1 MFTTSREEASQTEI
15 VRESLGIASWH
26 RVRAGVGQS
35 HSKWFLAGALS
46 LIAIGS
52 LSAFTYTHSPS
63 GSGTAT
69 GSAVSTASAKAAP
82 PVVTVTTEAA
92 KIGQVASTLTVTGS
106 VSAIDPLTIASQ
118 AAGLSIVQVLA
129 EEGDYV
135 RKGQVLCILDSSI
148 LQAQLKGM
156 EAHMVGSRASA
167 QKAVQPN
174 RQEDIAGL
182 AAAYQQAL
190 ADVQQRQAMVTQ
202 MEASLVNA
210 RSNARRYKDL
220 LKEGAVSQQEAD
232 NHATDEVT
240 AFTNLQGAKEQFSA
254 AKFFAE
260 QSHNKLEMAQ
270 RGGRRED
277 IIVSEANA
285 DETAASVQQLRAQI
299 EQTIVRAPDEGLV
312 TKRYA
317 HIGDVAS
324 NGEALFEI
332 IRKGQLE
339 LRAQVTQSDLSRLRP
354 GIPAALSDSV
364 RSVKGTIF
372 QISPT
377 VDSATRLGTVR
388 IAIPN
393 NSGFKPGMFVQG
405 SVQIGQADA
414 LLVPNSSVLADGDS
428 NYVFVYQNGKAKKQ
442 RVSVGSRTSESAEIK
457 NGVAPGD
464 NVIVA
469 GAGFLE
475 DNDIVAL
482 SRQRSKSANE

>member
-1 MFTTSREEASQTEI
+1 MFTTSRDETNQVEI
-15 VRESLGIASWH
+15 VRASSNVAQLH
-26 RVRAGVGQS
+26 RLQPRLSAGGKQSKKKWIVG
-35 HSKWFLAGALS
+35 AAIS
-46 LIAIGS
+46 LIAIGG
-52 LSAFTYTHSPS
+52 LSAFTYTHS
-63 GSGTAT
+63 GSQGTPVTTTVAT
-69 GSAVSTASAKAAP
+69 PAP
-82 PVVTVTTEAA
+82 PVVTVTTDAA
-92 KIGQVASTLTVTGS
+92 KMGRVSSALTVTGS
-106 VSAIDPLTIASQ
+106 VSAVDPLTIGSQ
-118 AAGLSIVQVLA
+118 ASGLSIVQVLV

-135 RKGQVLCILDSSI
+135 RKGQVLAILDSSI

-156 EAHMVGSRASA
+156 EAHMMGSRASA
-167 QKAVQPN
+167 RKAIQPN

-182 AAAYQQAL
+182 AAAYQQAM
-190 ADVQQRQAMVTQ
+190 ADVQQRQAMITQ
-202 MEASLVNA
+202 MEATLTNA
-210 RSNARRYKDL
+210 HSNARRYKDL

-240 AFTNLQGAKEQFSA
+240 ASTNLQGAKEQFYA
-254 AKFFAE
+254 AKFSAE

-270 RGGRRED
+270 RGGRKED

-299 EQTIVRAPDEGLV
+299 DQTIIRAPDEGLI
-312 TKRYA
+312 TKRLA

-324 NGEALFEI
+324 NGKALFEM

-354 GIPAALSDSV
+354 GITAALSDSV
-364 RSVKGTIF
+364 RSVTGTIF

-414 LLVPNSSVLADGDS
+414 MLVPNASVLADGDKS
-428 NYVFVYQNGKAKKQ
+428 YVFLYVDGKAKKQ
-442 RVSVGSRTSESAEIK
+442 FVTVGTRTSDSAEIK
-457 NGVAPGD
+457 NGLNLGD

-482 SRQRSKSANE
+482 NK

>member
-1 MFTTSREEASQTEI
+1 MFTTSRDETNQTEI
-15 VRESLGIASWH
+15 VRLGGNVTPLH
-26 RVRAGVGQS
+26 RTKPKIGPVKT
-35 HSKWFLAGALS
+35 KWLLAGGLSLVAVAGLSFFSYAHGLSSSVGGSTPALS
-46 LIAIGS
+46 SDS
-52 LSAFTYTHSPS
+52 L
-63 GSGTAT
+63 
-69 GSAVSTASAKAAP
+69 KAAP

-92 KIGQVASTLTVTGS
+92 KIGKVSSALTVTGS
-106 VSAIDPLTIASQ
+106 ISAIDPLTIGSQ
-118 AAGLSIVQVLA
+118 ASGLSIVQVLA

-135 RKGQVLCILDSSI
+135 RKGQVLCILDSSV

-156 EAHMVGSRASA
+156 EARMVGSRASA
-167 QKAVQPN
+167 LKAVQPN

-202 MEASLVNA
+202 MEAGLVNA
-210 RSNARRYKDL
+210 RSNARRYRDL
-220 LKEGAVSQQEAD
+220 LKEGAVSQQESD
-232 NHATDEVT
+232 NHSTDEVT
-240 AFTNLQGAKEQFSA
+240 AFTNLQGAKEQFTA

-260 QSHNKLEMAQ
+260 QSHNKLELAQ

-277 IIVSEANA
+277 IIVSEASA

-299 EQTIVRAPDEGLV
+299 EQTIIRAPDEGLV

-324 NGEALFEI
+324 TGKALFEM

-354 GIPAALSDSV
+354 GITAALSDSV
-364 RSVKGTIF
+364 RSVQGTIF

-388 IAIPN
+388 IAIPS
-393 NSGFKPGMFVQG
+393 NSGFRPGMFVQG
-405 SVQIGQADA
+405 HVQVGQTDA
-414 LLVPNSSVLADGDS
+414 LLVPNSSVMADGEE
-428 NYVFVYQNGKAKKQ
+428 NYVFLYQNGRAKKQ
-442 RVSVGSRTSESAEIK
+442 PVTVGSRTSEAAEIK
-457 NGVAPGD
+457 SGVSVGD
-464 NVIVA
+464 AVIVA

-482 SRQRSKSANE
+482 SK

>member
-1 MFTTSREEASQTEI
+1 MFTTSREETSQPDI
-15 VRESLGIASWH
+15 VRERSKVIQLPLDKPKF
-26 RVRAGVGQS
+26 VQPK
-35 HSKWFLAGALS
+35 SKWIVVAALS
-46 LIAIGS
+46 LVLVGGISAFVYSHSNSASNPAAVASHGG
-52 LSAFTYTHSPS
+52 LSA
-63 GSGTAT
+63 
-69 GSAVSTASAKAAP
+69 AVDDSKAAP

-92 KIGQVASTLTVTGS
+92 KMGKVSSALTVTGS

-118 AAGLSIVQVLA
+118 ASGLSIAQVLA

-135 RKGQVLCILDSSI
+135 HKGQVLCILDSSI

-156 EAHMVGSRASA
+156 EARMVGSRATA
-167 QKAVQPN
+167 LKAVQPN
-174 RQEDIAGL
+174 RKEDIAGL
-182 AAAYQQAL
+182 SAAYQQAM
-190 ADVQQRQAMVTQ
+190 ADVQQRQAMVAQ
-202 MEASLVNA
+202 MDASLVNA
-210 RSNARRYKDL
+210 RSNSRRYKDL

-270 RGGRRED
+270 KGGRRED
-277 IIVSEANA
+277 IIVSEASA
-285 DETAASVQQLRAQI
+285 DETAANVQQLRAQI
-299 EQTIVRAPDEGLV
+299 DQTIIRAPDQGLV
-312 TKRYA
+312 TKRFA

-324 NGEALFEI
+324 NGEALFEM
-332 IRKGQLE
+332 IRKGELE

-354 GIPAALSDSV
+354 GISAALSDSV

-388 IAIPN
+388 IAIPP

-405 SVQIGQADA
+405 SVQIGQVDA
-414 LLVPNSSVLADGDS
+414 LLVPNSSVLADGES
-428 NYVFVYQNGKAKKQ
+428 NYVFIYQNGKAKKQ
-442 RVSVGSRTSESAEIK
+442 LVTVGSRTSESAEIK
-457 NGVAPGD
+457 SGVALGD
-464 NVIVA
+464 AVIVA

-482 SRQRSKSANE
+482 HN

>member
-1 MFTTSREEASQTEI
+1 MFTTSREETNQTEI
-15 VRESLGIASWH
+15 VRESSKVIQLHRLEPRHVSLRRKWIVASLSLL
-26 RVRAGVGQS
+26 VGSGVFAFLYS
-35 HSKWFLAGALS
+35 HSNPASNHASVTSHTGTT
-46 LIAIGS
+46 IA
-52 LSAFTYTHSPS
+52 
-63 GSGTAT
+63 AT
-69 GSAVSTASAKAAP
+69 DPKASP

-92 KIGQVASTLTVTGS
+92 KIGTVSSTLTVTGS

-118 AAGLSIVQVLA
+118 ASGLSIAQVLA

-156 EAHMVGSRASA
+156 EARMVGSRASA

-182 AAAYQQAL
+182 SAAYQQAM

-210 RSNARRYKDL
+210 RSNSRRYKDL

-240 AFTNLQGAKEQFSA
+240 AFTNLQAAKEQFSA
-254 AKFFAE
+254 SKFFAE

-270 RGGRRED
+270 KGGRRED
-277 IIVSEANA
+277 IIVSEASA
-285 DETAASVQQLRAQI
+285 AETAASVQQLRAQI
-299 EQTIVRAPDEGLV
+299 DQTIIRAPDQGLV
-312 TKRYA
+312 TKRLA

-324 NGEALFEI
+324 NGEVLFEM

-354 GIPAALSDSV
+354 GISAALSDSV

-372 QISPT
+372 RF
-377 VDSATRLGTVR
+377 RL
-388 IAIPN
+388 
-393 NSGFKPGMFVQG
+393 
-405 SVQIGQADA
+405 
-414 LLVPNSSVLADGDS
+414 L
-428 NYVFVYQNGKAKKQ
+428 
-442 RVSVGSRTSESAEIK
+442 
-457 NGVAPGD
+457 
-464 NVIVA
+464 
-469 GAGFLE
+469 
-475 DNDIVAL
+475 
-482 SRQRSKSANE
+482 

>member
-1 MFTTSREEASQTEI
+1 MFTTSREETSQTEI
-15 VRESLGIASWH
+15 VRETPKVIQLHRLEPKPVRLKRKWIVASLSLLIG
-26 RVRAGVGQS
+26 AGVFAFVYS
-35 HSKWFLAGALS
+35 HSKPASNLAS
-46 LIAIGS
+46 LASPAGTTIAAADS
-52 LSAFTYTHSPS
+52 
-63 GSGTAT
+63 
-69 GSAVSTASAKAAP
+69 KAAP

-92 KIGQVASTLTVTGS
+92 KIGTVSSTLTVTGS

-118 AAGLSIVQVLA
+118 ASGLSIAQVLA

-156 EAHMVGSRASA
+156 EARMVGSRASA

-182 AAAYQQAL
+182 SAAYQQAM

-202 MEASLVNA
+202 MEAGLVNA
-210 RSNARRYKDL
+210 RSNSRRYKDL

-240 AFTNLQGAKEQFSA
+240 AFTNLQAAKEQLSA
-254 AKFFAE
+254 SKFFAE

-270 RGGRRED
+270 KGGRRED
-277 IIVSEANA
+277 IIVSEASA

-299 EQTIVRAPDEGLV
+299 DQTIIRAPDQGLV
-312 TKRYA
+312 TKRLA

-324 NGEALFEI
+324 NGEVLFEM

-339 LRAQVTQSDLSRLRP
+339 LRAQVTQSDLSKLRP
-354 GIPAALSDSV
+354 GISAALSDSV
-364 RSVKGTIF
+364 RSVQGTIF

-388 IAIPN
+388 IAIPS

-405 SVQIGQADA
+405 SVKIGQASA

-428 NYVFVYQNGKAKKQ
+428 SYVFIYQSGKAKKQ
-442 RVSVGSRTSESAEIK
+442 LVTVGSRTSESAEIK
-457 NGVAPGD
+457 SGVALGD
-464 NVIVA
+464 AVIVA

-482 SRQRSKSANE
+482 SK

>member
-1 MFTTSREEASQTEI
+1 MFTTSREETSQTEI
-15 VRESLGIASWH
+15 VRESLGIASWQ

-35 HSKWFLAGALS
+35 HKQWFLAGALS
-46 LIAIGS
+46 LVAIGG
-52 LSAFTYTHSPS
+52 LSAFTYTHSLS
-63 GSGTAT
+63 GSDTGT
-69 GSAVSTASAKAAP
+69 GSAASTASAKAAP

-182 AAAYQQAL
+182 AAAYQQAM

-232 NHATDEVT
+232 NHSTDEVT

-299 EQTIVRAPDEGLV
+299 EPTIVRAPDEGLI
-312 TKRYA
+312 TKRLA

-354 GIPAALSDSV
+354 GISAALSDSV

-442 RVSVGSRTSESAEIK
+442 LVTVGSRTSESAEIK

-482 SRQRSKSANE
+482 SK

>member
-1 MFTTSREEASQTEI
+1 MFTTSREENKAAEI
-15 VRESLGIASWH
+15 VRINSNVTQLHALKPRSGP
-26 RVRAGVGQS
+26 S
-35 HSKWFLAGALS
+35 HKKWIVAGALS
-46 LIAIGS
+46 LLAVGG
-52 LSAFTYTHSPS
+52 LSAFTYMHS
-63 GSGTAT
+63 GSTSKALPPAT
-69 GSAVSTASAKAAP
+69 SAVVAP
-82 PVVTVTTEAA
+82 PVVTVTTEPVKLGKVSSA
-92 KIGQVASTLTVTGS
+92 LTVTGS
-106 VSAIDPLTIASQ
+106 VSAVDPLSIASQ
-118 AAGLSIVQVLA
+118 ASGLSIVQVLA

-156 EAHMVGSRASA
+156 EAHMVGSRATA

-182 AAAYQQAL
+182 AAAYQQAM
-190 ADVQQRQAMVTQ
+190 ADVQQRKAMITQ

-232 NHATDEVT
+232 NHSTEEIT
-240 AFTNLQGAKEQFSA
+240 ALTNLQGAKEQYHA

-270 RGGRRED
+270 RGGRKED
-277 IIVSEANA
+277 IIVSEASA

-299 EQTIVRAPDEGLV
+299 EQTIVRAPDEGLI
-312 TKRYA
+312 TKRLA

-324 NGEALFEI
+324 NGEALFEM

-339 LRAQVTQSDLSRLRP
+339 LRAQVTQSDLNRLRP
-354 GIPAALSDSV
+354 GITAALSDSV
-364 RSVKGTIF
+364 RSVQGTIF

-405 SVQIGQADA
+405 SVKIGQAEA
-414 LLVPNSSVLADGDS
+414 MLVPNSSVLADGDK
-428 NYVFVYQNGKAKKQ
+428 NYVFLYRDGKAKKQ
-442 RVSVGSRTSESAEIK
+442 LVTVGSRTSEQAEIK
-457 NGVAPGD
+457 EGVALGD
-464 NVIVA
+464 NIIVA

-482 SRQRSKSANE
+482 SK

>member
-457 NGVAPGD
+457 SGVAPGD

-482 SRQRSKSANE
+482 SK

>member
-1 MFTTSREEASQTEI
+1 MFTTSRDETNPAEI
-15 VRESLGIASWH
+15 VRSSSNVAQLH
-26 RVRAGVGQS
+26 RIQPQMGNGGSQNKKKWIVGAA
-35 HSKWFLAGALS
+35 FS
-46 LIAIGS
+46 LIAIGG
-52 LSAFTYTHSPS
+52 LSAFTYSHS
-63 GSGTAT
+63 GSHGAPAAT
-69 GSAVSTASAKAAP
+69 TSAVTAP

-92 KIGQVASTLTVTGS
+92 KMGQVSSALTVTGS
-106 VSAIDPLTIASQ
+106 VSAVDPLTIGSQ
-118 AAGLSIVQVLA
+118 ASGLSIVQVLV
-129 EEGDYV
+129 EEGDSV

-182 AAAYQQAL
+182 SAAYQQAM
-190 ADVQQRQAMVTQ
+190 ADVQQRQAMIIQ
-202 MEASLVNA
+202 MEAGL
-210 RSNARRYKDL
+210 SNAHSNAKRYKDL

-240 AFTNLQGAKEQFSA
+240 ALTNLQAAKEQYHA

-277 IIVSEANA
+277 IIVSEASA
-285 DETAASVQQLRAQI
+285 DETAANVQQLRAQI
-299 EQTIVRAPDEGLV
+299 DQTIVRAPDDGLV
-312 TKRYA
+312 TKRLA

-324 NGEALFEI
+324 NGKALFEM

-339 LRAQVTQSDLSRLRP
+339 LRAQVTQSDLNRLRP
-354 GIPAALSDSV
+354 GITAALSDSV
-364 RSVKGTIF
+364 RSVQGTIF

-405 SVQIGQADA
+405 SVQIGQAEA
-414 LLVPNSSVLADGDS
+414 LLVPNSSVLADGDK
-428 NYVFVYQNGKAKKQ
+428 NYVFLYQDGKAKKQ
-442 RVSVGSRTSESAEIK
+442 AVTVGTRTSQSAEIK
-457 NGVAPGD
+457 TGLNPGD

-475 DNDIVAL
+475 DNDVVAL
-482 SRQRSKSANE
+482 NK

>member
-1 MFTTSREEASQTEI
+1 MFTTSRDETNQTEI
-15 VRESLGIASWH
+15 VRLGGNVTPLH
-26 RVRAGVGQS
+26 RITPKSSSVKT
-35 HSKWFLAGALS
+35 KWLLAGGLS
-46 LIAIGS
+46 LVAVAGLSLFNYAHGLSSSVGS
-52 LSAFTYTHSPS
+52 STPPLSSDS
-63 GSGTAT
+63 
-69 GSAVSTASAKAAP
+69 VKAAP

-92 KIGQVASTLTVTGS
+92 KIGIVSSALTVTGS
-106 VSAIDPLTIASQ
+106 ISAIDPLTIGSQ
-118 AAGLSIVQVLA
+118 ASGLSIVQVLA

-156 EAHMVGSRASA
+156 EARMVGSRATA
-167 QKAVQPN
+167 LKAVQPN

-182 AAAYQQAL
+182 SAAYQQAL

-220 LKEGAVSQQEAD
+220 LKEGAVSQQESD
-232 NHATDEVT
+232 NHSTEEVT

-277 IIVSEANA
+277 IIVSEASA

-299 EQTIVRAPDEGLV
+299 EQTIIRAPDEGLV

-324 NGEALFEI
+324 TGKALFEM

-354 GIPAALSDSV
+354 GITAALSDSV
-364 RSVKGTIF
+364 RSVQGTIF

-388 IAIPN
+388 ISIPS
-393 NSGFKPGMFVQG
+393 NSGFRPGMFVQG
-405 SVQIGQADA
+405 SVQVGQADA
-414 LLVPNSSVLADGDS
+414 LLVPNSSVLADGEQ
-428 NYVFVYQNGKAKKQ
+428 NYVFLYQNGKAKKQ
-442 RVSVGSRTSESAEIK
+442 QVTVGSRTSESAEIK
-457 NGVAPGD
+457 SGVSVGD
-464 NVIVA
+464 AVIVA

-475 DNDIVAL
+475 DNDVVAL
-482 SRQRSKSANE
+482 SK